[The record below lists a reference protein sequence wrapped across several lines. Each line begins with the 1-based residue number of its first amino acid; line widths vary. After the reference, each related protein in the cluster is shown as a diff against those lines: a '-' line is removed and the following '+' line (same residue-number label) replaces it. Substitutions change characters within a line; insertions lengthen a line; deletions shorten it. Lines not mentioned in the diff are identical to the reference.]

1 MVFDVEIDKGARFSK
16 ICNELNIT
24 FVNGM
29 FIVHGQQKGVDP
41 AISAMC
47 ALEINNFDQIIL
59 VTSDSD
65 FVASVNLIH
74 SHFPKKMVRY
84 IVFADLVTPQFKRRS
99 DVPVDFV

>member
-1 MVFDVEIDKGARFSK
+1 
-16 ICNELNIT
+16 
-24 FVNGM
+24 
-29 FIVHGQQKGVDP
+29 
-41 AISAMC
+41 MC

-84 IVFADLVTPQFKRRS
+84 IVFADLVIPQFKRSS